1 MNAAGRLPV
10 CCVSLFIYFSSKR
23 CEAANQRARVCQTCS
38 GRGPLSG
45 SVVNRADDQL
55 EYLCRKKKRQ
65 HLVRF
70 QKRSEGKA
78 EVKVNN

>member
-10 CCVSLFIYFSSKR
+10 CCGSLFIYFSSKR
-23 CEAANQRARVCQTCS
+23 CEAANQRGHVCP

-45 SVVNRADDQL
+45 SVVNRADNQL
-55 EYLCRKKKRQ
+55 KYLCVLLGKN
-65 HLVRF
+65 LVRF
-70 QKRSEGKA
+70 QKRYEGKA